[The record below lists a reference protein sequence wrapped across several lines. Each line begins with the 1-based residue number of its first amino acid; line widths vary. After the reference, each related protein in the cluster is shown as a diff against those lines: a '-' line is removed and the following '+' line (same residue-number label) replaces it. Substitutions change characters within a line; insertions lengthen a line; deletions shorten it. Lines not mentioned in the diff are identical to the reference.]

1 MPRRIVLFTR
11 DAGLTVALRGL
22 LPTEDRVLQFESP
35 DGRPGELDPAADTL
49 VLDLPADL
57 RRGAYRS
64 IREWF
69 TGRVVVLLVP
79 GERDRSFDGDKACRV
94 LYRPFQLDDLLRE
107 LVVPPRADGRRGG
120 VFSGRHQAG
129 ATAPPPAGD
138 LPVRPRPAAPTPPP
152 AVSGPPAGPR
162 AGTAPQPPAA
172 GDLPARPRPGTPSPP
187 AAAGDL
193 PARPRPGTAPPPA
206 AGAPGARFP
215 GRVDLPS
222 RTASPGTPEKVPQ
235 DELDPAAAPG
245 ERPPL
250 LFDWFAAHG
259 RRTEEPAA
267 DPPDNEPSRPTRRSP
282 LPGELAPAAGREPP
296 PGPAGEQPPAPDLGR
311 LTDRW
316 RPLAALGKQPADP
329 RQPAEPT
336 RTPPADDPGRR
347 ADPRRA
353 DEPTGQAPT
362 APDPGWRTDPRR
374 PPESTQ
380 EHPVPPSLGPPVD
393 RQRPVDAAEAP
404 PPPPGLGRRV
414 DPRRFV
420 EPTGE
425 GPAAD
430 PERAVDPRRPEGS
443 TKEGLAAA
451 DPGRPGES
459 TGPAPA
465 VPGPGRPGDPAAAS
479 GVPEGPSGTEEEDG
493 QDLAAGVVAR
503 GKGLPKRVV
512 DLRRGVPRPRAG
524 RRPAEDT
531 RVAAERAATPPT
543 RPEGVTGDGGAVA
556 PSTGWAVAGQPGER
570 VRAPFAEGWAG
581 PAPAYARVL
590 VAVLLGSVAVLVSGL
605 FSSRSPEIGAGEA
618 AIAQVARSAAGGTG
632 IAWHGQPVL
641 DQPPLALVAHA
652 GWLLASGRADAELV
666 QTVQHA
672 RLSSSGFR
680 GLAVAL
686 LVLLVLALT
695 ERRRDTL
702 LRFAVATAAGLVA
715 ALDPV
720 LAGAGRVLTVES
732 VGLAAGLAVLL
743 LAWLLQERRA
753 AVFVPVVGLAS
764 GAALLADGR
773 SLVLLL
779 VPLGFALLARGE
791 HRVAGLAGRAL
802 AALLVGVGFWA
813 AFAAWVARAPGG
825 GGLGQRLER
834 VAALAHLTPAD
845 RPLPL
850 SRPLDLVL
858 PRDLAT
864 LAVLLLAV
872 PALLAVWRRGERAG
886 RFLAAW
892 NLAGLGAGVLL
903 DAAGAL
909 DESWLAYLVPG
920 AVAAVALG
928 LGAFRDL
935 LAGQG
940 AWPRRVA
947 TVTISLAVLALLV
960 GGGLG
965 WEGRYGRSDDATAH
979 MATLV
984 ATKTPAC
991 SALSAGNPAD
1001 ADLFAV
1007 GERRVASFPDG
1018 PTALASGV
1026 RWFLL
1031 RGDQAAAGDLAG
1043 WLSANGRQVASVP
1056 SPSNGTMRLWAVQ
1069 QPSTS
1074 RVADLRRVDGGAFE
1088 NVVGSACGG
1097 FSVLDGAGAR
1107 FWSSYQ
1113 AIGGK
1118 GVVGR
1123 PLSRPWRDGARSL
1136 QAFDTMILGSV
1147 PAPGGGQPLA
1157 RPVDLLTRLTRQA
1170 PALLAAAGLP
1180 KAETAPPPTIPQR
1193 RRLLA
1198 EPTIA
1203 RFYLGVEPAAANPAI
1218 WQLAAARFGAP
1229 VSPPRRL
1236 PGGVVRQ
1243 AFEDVVLEA
1252 DAQGAVRLAPLG
1264 TLAARAGLIP
1274 AAALRP
1280 EPVPGLPPPGS
1291 RYPAVHDLDLGLH
1304 MAAALGLWALLALG
1318 LAVRAGLRHDRAPA
1332 PATPG
1337 PPPPPPS
1344 ADPGPVGASSGRRA
1358 GSQPAPAG
1366 EERAT

>member
-138 LPVRPRPAAPTPPP
+138 LPVRPHPAAPTPPP
-152 AVSGPPAGPR
+152 AASGPPAGPR
-162 AGTAPQPPAA
+162 AGTAPQPPAAGDLPARPRPGTPSPPGA

-362 APDPGWRTDPRR
+362 APDPGWRI
-374 PPESTQ
+374 
-380 EHPVPPSLGPPVD
+380 
-393 RQRPVDAAEAP
+393 
-404 PPPPGLGRRV
+404 
-414 DPRRFV
+414 
-420 EPTGE
+420 
-425 GPAAD
+425 
-430 PERAVDPRRPEGS
+430 DPRRPEGS

-720 LAGAGRVLTVES
+720 LAGGGRVLAVES

-779 VPLGFALLARGE
+779 VPLGFAVAARGWQE
-791 HRVAGLAGRAL
+791 VAGLAGRAL

-940 AWPRRVA
+940 ASARRLA
-947 TVTISLAVLALLV
+947 TVTVALAVLALAV
-960 GGGLG
+960 AGGRG
-965 WEGRYGRSDDATAH
+965 WDGRYGRADNALAY

-984 ATKTPAC
+984 ATKTPSC
-991 SALSAGNPAD
+991 SALNGGDPAD
-1001 ADLFAV
+1001 PDLFAV
-1007 GERRVASFPDG
+1007 GARRVTGFADG
-1018 PTALASGV
+1018 PAALGSGV
-1026 RWFLL
+1026 RYFLL
-1031 RGDQAAAGDLAG
+1031 RGDQAAG
-1043 WLSANGRQVASVP
+1043 
-1056 SPSNGTMRLWAVQ
+1056 
-1069 QPSTS
+1069 
-1074 RVADLRRVDGGAFE
+1074 
-1088 NVVGSACGG
+1088 
-1097 FSVLDGAGAR
+1097 
-1107 FWSSYQ
+1107 
-1113 AIGGK
+1113 
-1118 GVVGR
+1118 
-1123 PLSRPWRDGARSL
+1123 
-1136 QAFDTMILGSV
+1136 
-1147 PAPGGGQPLA
+1147 
-1157 RPVDLLTRLTRQA
+1157 
-1170 PALLAAAGLP
+1170 
-1180 KAETAPPPTIPQR
+1180 
-1193 RRLLA
+1193 
-1198 EPTIA
+1198 
-1203 RFYLGVEPAAANPAI
+1203 
-1218 WQLAAARFGAP
+1218 
-1229 VSPPRRL
+1229 
-1236 PGGVVRQ
+1236 
-1243 AFEDVVLEA
+1243 
-1252 DAQGAVRLAPLG
+1252 
-1264 TLAARAGLIP
+1264 
-1274 AAALRP
+1274 
-1280 EPVPGLPPPGS
+1280 
-1291 RYPAVHDLDLGLH
+1291 
-1304 MAAALGLWALLALG
+1304 G
-1318 LAVRAGLRHDRAPA
+1318 LA
-1332 PATPG
+1332 
-1337 PPPPPPS
+1337 S
-1344 ADPGPVGASSGRRA
+1344 W
-1358 GSQPAPAG
+1358 
-1366 EERAT
+1366 